1 MTVDGQRHASPAAG
15 IIGSSS
21 VEQPDYWWYVVRS
34 RLLEEVFLHAVPP
47 GGRVLD
53 VGSADGPSVQ
63 WMADRAKRICVD
75 LDPRGL
81 APGGVCADAL
91 HLPFGTAAF
100 DAVAAFDV
108 VEHFPD
114 EEGILGELIR
124 VLRPGGALLL
134 AVPAYQW
141 AWTTFDVAAGHHR
154 RYTRPRLRR
163 ALATQPVHID
173 RVTHAFAGVF
183 PFFAVDRLRS
193 RLRPPSPSTELPE
206 VPGPVDLLLR
216 AISRLDLRLLR
227 RTDLPLGSSIMLLAT
242 KDA

>member
-1 MTVDGQRHASPAAG
+1 MHGERQGSPAAAG
-15 IIGSSS
+15 VIGSSS
-21 VEQPDYWWYVVRS
+21 VQQPDYWWYAVRS
-34 RLLEEVFLHAVPP
+34 QLLEEVFLHAVPA

-63 WMADRAKRICVD
+63 WMAGRAERICVD

-81 APGGVCADAL
+81 ATGGVCADAL

-108 VEHFPD
+108 VEHFSD
-114 EEGILGELIR
+114 EDAILGELIR

-163 ALATQPVHID
+163 ALATQPVHVD
-173 RVTHAFAGVF
+173 RATHAFAGVF

-193 RLRPPSPSTELPE
+193 RLHPPSPTTELPE
-206 VPGPVDLLLR
+206 VPTVVDRLLR
-216 AISRLDLRLLR
+216 ALGRLDVRLLR
-227 RTDLPLGSSIMLLAT
+227 RTDLPLGSSIFLLARKET
-242 KDA
+242 